1 MPDTTYAHLLFLD
14 IETVSGAA
22 SFQDLPDRLRSEWLR
37 KASYLKNEEGL
48 SDEALYFSR
57 AGVFAEFGKIV
68 AIGLGFFHEDED
80 GTRTFRV
87 RTLRG
92 HDEHALLT
100 EFTALLRKKYPRHL
114 TLCAHNGRE
123 FDYPFLCRRL
133 LVRNIPIPKNLWNPA
148 WRRFENPHLD
158 TMDMWKFGD
167 YKHYTSLELLAAL
180 FDIPSSKETLSG
192 DQVTPAYYL
201 WDDLEGIARYCR
213 EDVVVLARLFLRYR
227 QLPDLE
233 EDAIVRL
240 D

>member
-1 MPDTTYAHLLFLD
+1 MPDTTYANLLFID
-14 IETVSGAA
+14 IETVSGTA
-22 SFQDLPDRLRSEWLR
+22 SLHELPERLRSEWLR

-48 SDEALYFSR
+48 PDEALYFSR

-68 AIGLGFFHEDED
+68 AIGLGFFHDDDE
-80 GTRTFRV
+80 GRRVFRV
-87 RTLRG
+87 RALRG
-92 HDEHALLT
+92 HDERALLA
-100 EFTALLRKKYPRHL
+100 EFTDLLRKKYPRHL

-133 LVRNIPIPKNLWNPA
+133 LIQNLPIPKTLWNPG
-148 WRRFENPHLD
+148 WRRFDSPHLD

-180 FDIPSSKETLSG
+180 FDIPSSKEALSG

-201 WDDLEGIARYCR
+201 RDDLEGIARYCR

-227 QLPDLE
+227 QLPVLE
-233 EDAIVRL
+233 EEAIVRL